1 MWVVAPRYEQVYKK
15 KKQMVD
21 LLAILF
27 ALCPNLYTPATNP
40 VGKIVQGQ
48 CGDQVGLMLS
58 DDHAG
63 AQDAFDALYRRA
75 APKFVT
81 AEAPDFGAP
90 DAGPREDRRNAALAQ
105 QKDAFLARVAEWLPL
120 RDGQAFLKLYT
131 AIGVPKLAE
140 LNQCAPEAMRATLAQ
155 LKEKTRQLQHPGG
168 AAPPAEGVWRHI
180 PGTAFELDGDT
191 VTVERAEERTKFGEF
206 FVQHA
211 NLMEKMGRDVLAA
224 GKHSRGRRNRGG
236 GGKRDG
242 GGGGGGGASAAARK
256 AKHAAKGGR

>member
-1 MWVVAPRYEQVYKK
+1 MYKK

-27 ALCPNLYTPATNP
+27 SLCPNLYEPATNP
-40 VGKIVQGQ
+40 VGKIVQQQ
-48 CGDQVGLMLS
+48 CGEAVRVMLS

-63 AQDAFDALYRRA
+63 AQHAFAECFRRA

-81 AEAPDFGAP
+81 TGAVDFG
-90 DAGPREDRRNAALAQ
+90 AGPREDKRGAAPDAQ
-105 QKDAFLARVAEWLPL
+105 KAAFLERVGAWLPL

-131 AIGVPKLAE
+131 AIGIPKLAE
-140 LNQCAPEAMRATLAQ
+140 LNQCSAEDMRATLDA

-180 PGTAFELDGDT
+180 PGTAFEIDGDT
-191 VTVERAEERTKFGEF
+191 VTVERIAERTKFGEF

-211 NLMEKMGRDVLAA
+211 NLCEKMGRDVLSAKP
-224 GKHSRGRRNRGG
+224 GRGGGGRRGG
-236 GGKRDG
+236 GKGGGRRDGGKGGKRDG
-242 GGGGGGGASAAARK
+242 GKRDGG
-256 AKHAAKGGR
+256 KGDRR